1 MLKLLKN
8 ILMKRSIEVNVSE
21 QNEGDVQ
28 KYVVIYRAGGKW
40 AKTFA
45 RAASDAVKLAESK
58 ISGNSQ
64 VTDVWA
70 CQWKDKTCV
79 PFSLRG
85 DGMLGRKIVLSMIE
99 EIRQGMPEKKRGD
112 IPKNKSLQVVN
123 PVSSPQK
130 EKKKKQK
137 LTLVKEVATYKP
149 PYTVKVAI

>member
-1 MLKLLKN
+1 
-8 ILMKRSIEVNVSE
+8 MKRSIEVNAAE
-21 QNEGDVQ
+21 QNEDDVQ

-40 AKTFA
+40 AKTFS

-58 ISGNSQ
+58 VSGKSQ

-70 CQWKDKTCV
+70 CQWKDRACI

-85 DGMLGRKIVLSMIE
+85 DGILGRKIVLSMVE
-99 EIRQGMPEKKRGD
+99 EIRQGMPEKRRGD

-123 PVSSPQK
+123 QTSPK
-130 EKKKKQK
+130 EKRKKQK
-137 LTLVKEVATYKP
+137 LTLVKEVPQTYKP